1 MSRFLLG
8 TISSVS
14 PELIMKCPFCHFNDS
29 SVLESRDSEDGQVT
43 RRRRECGECSKR
55 FTSYERVEGPQ
66 LLVVKKN
73 GGREQFDREKVRR
86 GVIRACEKR
95 PVASDLI
102 DEVVDQVEQ
111 EMLKKTSS
119 EVTSRLI
126 GNAILRRLKKIDK
139 VAYVRFASVYLDFNE
154 IDDFVQLVRDIK

>member
-1 MSRFLLG
+1 
-8 TISSVS
+8 
-14 PELIMKCPFCHFNDS
+14 MKCPFCHHDDS

-43 RRRRECGECSKR
+43 RRRRECGECRKR

-86 GVIRACEKR
+86 GITRACEKR

-102 DEVVDQVEQ
+102 DDAVDQVEQ

-139 VAYVRFASVYLDFNE
+139 VAYVRFASVYLDFDE
-154 IDDFVQLVRDIK
+154 IDDFAQLVKEIK

>member
-1 MSRFLLG
+1 
-8 TISSVS
+8 
-14 PELIMKCPFCHFNDS
+14 LICHYMKCPFCHHDDS
-29 SVLESRDSEDGQVT
+29 SVLESRDSEDGRVT
-43 RRRRECGECSKR
+43 RRRRECGDCHKR
-55 FTSYERVEGPQ
+55 FTSYERVEGLQ

-86 GVIRACEKR
+86 GITRACEKR

-102 DEVVDQVEQ
+102 DDAVDQVEQ

-139 VAYVRFASVYLDFNE
+139 VAYVRFASVYLDFDE
-154 IDDFVQLVRDIK
+154 IDDFAQLVKEIK

>member
-1 MSRFLLG
+1 
-8 TISSVS
+8 
-14 PELIMKCPFCHFNDS
+14 MKCPFCQHQES

-43 RRRRECGECSKR
+43 RRRRECGQCRKR

-86 GVIRACEKR
+86 GVSRACEKR

-102 DEVVDQVEQ
+102 DELVDQVEQ
-111 EMLKKTSS
+111 EMLKKSSS
-119 EVTSRLI
+119 EVSSRVI

-154 IDDFVQLVRDIK
+154 IDDFAQLVKEIK